1 MDEKKPEVVPVQYI
15 PIQNCYEDDEI
26 DLKDLIKTI
35 LRYKKFIVIFT
46 GIITLLAIVYVYFK
60 KPIYEIKANLQVGY
74 INKWNEDK
82 IIKEYFYN
90 PNGLIVYIENT
101 YDNSKNDKIKYPQ
114 VDVSLVKNTRDILN
128 IKIDAFSNEKA
139 INYLNKILKDIN
151 SKENTKIEIYKNII
165 NQKIKILQES
175 KKQLLINKQNYLNKI
190 KSINDSQ
197 IISNLLQAIADIE
210 KQVLLINE
218 KIINLK
224 SQLSPLNIV
233 KTQIIGKIEKSNKPI
248 KPKKTLIVI
257 VAFITGFILSIFL
270 VFFIEFIK
278 SLKEE
283 DLQKK

>member
-15 PIQNCYEDDEI
+15 PIQNCYSDDEI

-46 GIITLLAIVYVYFK
+46 FLITFLAIIYVYFK
-60 KPIYEIKANLQVGY
+60 KPIYEIKVNLQVGY
-74 INKWNEDK
+74 IDKWNEDK

-128 IKIDAFSNEKA
+128 IKIDSFSNEKA

-233 KTQIIGKIEKSNKPI
+233 QTQIIGKVEKSNKPI
-248 KPKKTLIVI
+248 EPKKALITI

>member
-1 MDEKKPEVVPVQYI
+1 VDEKKPEVIPVQYI
-15 PIQNCYEDDEI
+15 PIQNYYEDDEI
-26 DLKDLIKTI
+26 DLKELIKTI

-74 INKWNEDK
+74 KNNKQ
-82 IIKEYFYN
+82 YFYN
-90 PNGLIVYIENT
+90 PNSLIVYIKNT
-101 YDNSKNDKIKYPQ
+101 YDNSKNDNIKYPE

-165 NQKIKILQES
+165 NQKINLLQEI

-190 KSINDSQ
+190 KSIKDSQ

-218 KIINLK
+218 KMINLK

-233 KTQIIGKIEKSNKPI
+233 QTQIIGKIEKSNKPVI
-248 KPKKTLIVI
+248 PQKVLIII

-278 SLKEE
+278 NLKEE

>member
-1 MDEKKPEVVPVQYI
+1 MSEKKPEVVPVQYI

-74 INKWNEDK
+74 KNNKQ
-82 IIKEYFYN
+82 YFYN
-90 PNGLIVYIENT
+90 PNSLIVYIKNT
-101 YDNSKNDKIKYPQ
+101 YDNSKNDKIKYPK
-114 VDVSLVKNTRDILN
+114 VDVSLVKKTRDILN

-210 KQVLLINE
+210 QQVLSINE

-224 SQLSPLNIV
+224 SQLSPLNMV

-278 SLKEE
+278 SLKED

>member
-1 MDEKKPEVVPVQYI
+1 VDEKKPEVVPVQYI
-15 PIQNCYEDDEI
+15 PIQNCYSDDEI

-46 GIITLLAIVYVYFK
+46 FLITFLAIIYVYFK
-60 KPIYEIKANLQVGY
+60 KPIYEIKVNLQVGY
-74 INKWNEDK
+74 IDKWNEDK

-128 IKIDAFSNEKA
+128 IKIDSFSNEKA

-233 KTQIIGKIEKSNKPI
+233 QTQIIGKVEKSNKPI
-248 KPKKTLIVI
+248 EPKKALITI

>member
-15 PIQNCYEDDEI
+15 PIQNCYSDDEI

-46 GIITLLAIVYVYFK
+46 FLITFLAIIYVYFK
-60 KPIYEIKANLQVGY
+60 KPIYEIKVNLQVGY
-74 INKWNEDK
+74 IDKWNEDK

-101 YDNSKNDKIKYPQ
+101 YDNSKNDKIKYPK
-114 VDVSLVKNTRDILN
+114 VDVSLVKKTRDILN
-128 IKIDAFSNEKA
+128 IKIDSFSNEKA

-233 KTQIIGKIEKSNKPI
+233 QTQIIGKVEKSNKPI
-248 KPKKTLIVI
+248 EPKKALITI